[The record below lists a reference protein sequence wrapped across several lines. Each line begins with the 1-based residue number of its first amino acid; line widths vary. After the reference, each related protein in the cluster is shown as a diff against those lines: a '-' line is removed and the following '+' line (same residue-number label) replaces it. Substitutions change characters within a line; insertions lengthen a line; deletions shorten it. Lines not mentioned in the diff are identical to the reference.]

1 MKVTPLMLASAMA
14 IATMAVFAF
23 VTAARLPADAVLPI
37 HWDASGTPDRFA
49 DALSALLLPV
59 VLGVATTLIFSA
71 IPRLE
76 PLQDGLRGSAPLLR
90 ASWGG
95 LMLLFATIQITMG
108 LPAYGIAVPVNAIL
122 LAVGIFLIVFGNA
135 LPKSRPGFFV
145 GIRTPW
151 AIMDEDNWIATH
163 RFGGKLMM
171 GAGLVIVIASLA
183 PIQPET
189 TAIIVLAAVFAGSLI
204 PVGYSWWLWQNGKGL
219 TE

>member
-1 MKVTPLMLASAMA
+1 MTALMLASAGVLA
-14 IATMAVFAF
+14 AMAVFAF
-23 VTAARLPADAVLPI
+23 LTASHLPADAVLPI
-37 HWDASGTPDRFA
+37 HWDASRTPDRFA

-59 VLGVATTLIFSA
+59 VLGAAATLIFSI

-76 PLQDGLRGSAPLLR
+76 PLQDSLRGSAPLLR

-151 AIMDEDNWIATH
+151 AIIDEDNWIATH

-171 GAGLVIVIASLA
+171 AAGLVIVIASIA